1 MNSNPKLKDFVK
13 RGTNI
18 HPKHKEDLLYLL
30 IPMTILSCLLIAA
43 GIVGLIKLL
52 KVII

>member
-1 MNSNPKLKDFVK
+1 MNSDPKLKDFVK

-30 IPMTILSCLLIAA
+30 IPMTILVCILIAA
-43 GIVGLIKLL
+43 GIVGIVKLFA
-52 KVII
+52 V